1 MPDRFNVTGQT
12 VLEVSSTAAA
22 AANNQTLAGAPGRTT
37 YIEGF
42 TVSGLGAT
50 AGSTI
55 AITVTGIANT
65 LTYEYTVPAGVT
77 VAAPLLDVRFPDPI
91 PATAQNTPIV
101 VNVPSFGA
109 GNTTAAASA
118 YGFQN
123 DV

>member
-1 MPDRFNVTGQT
+1 MPDRFNTNQN
-12 VLEVSSTAAA
+12 VLEVSAVVAAA
-22 AANNQTLAGAPGRTT
+22 TNNQTLAGAAGRTT

-65 LTYEYTVPAGVT
+65 LTYEYTVPAGVAA
-77 VAAPLLDVRFPDPI
+77 AAPLLDIRFPDPI
-91 PATAQNTPIV
+91 PATAANTPIV

-109 GNTTAAASA
+109 GNTAATASA

-123 DV
+123 